1 MEVLGH
7 LIEEKCSEKSWV
19 PVKSSQSGVA
29 FSHLFFAD
37 DLVLFAKVDHVNCSP
52 IRDVLDSFCA
62 QSGQSISESKSR
74 VYFSPN
80 IDVDT
85 RESLC
90 DILGFQSTP
99 NLEKYLGFPIKH
111 HGGNNQDLNFILESV
126 K

>member
-1 MEVLGH
+1 MEVLRH

-37 DLVLFAKVDHVNCSP
+37 DLVLFAKADHVNCFP
-52 IRDVLDSFCA
+52 IRDVLDSFCV

-90 DILGFQSTP
+90 DILGFRSTP

-111 HGGNNQDLNFILESV
+111 HGGNN
-126 K
+126 

>member
-1 MEVLGH
+1 M
-7 LIEEKCSEKSWV
+7 
-19 PVKSSQSGVA
+19 A

-37 DLVLFAKVDHVNCSP
+37 DLILFAKADHVNCST

-80 IDVDT
+80 IDADT

-90 DILGFQSTP
+90 NILGFRSTP
-99 NLEKYLGFPIKH
+99 NFGKYLGFPIKH
-111 HGGNNQDLNFILESV
+111 RGGNN
-126 K
+126 